1 MHLAQHLYL
10 NVSSSMLGKMGMK
23 YNMNKNQTSI
33 IELLDNIE
41 ITENNSNGKDDFVKV
56 LNKLVEIK
64 LNELGKTYFEI
75 LKENKNRE
83 NQLKKLNAWAI
94 WLEENEEILQ

>member
-1 MHLAQHLYL
+1 
-10 NVSSSMLGKMGMK
+10 MGMK
-23 YNMNKNQTSI
+23 YNMSKNQTSI

-41 ITENNSNGKDDFVKV
+41 VSENKSNEKDDFVKV

-75 LKENKNRE
+75 IKENKNRE

-94 WLEENEEILQ
+94 WLEENDELLQ

>member
-1 MHLAQHLYL
+1 M
-10 NVSSSMLGKMGMK
+10 S
-23 YNMNKNQTSI
+23 KNQTSI

-41 ITENNSNGKDDFVKV
+41 VSENKSSEKDDFVKV

-75 LKENKNRE
+75 IKENKTRE
-83 NQLKKLNAWAI
+83 KQLKKLNSWAI
-94 WLEENEEILQ
+94 WLEENEDIIE

>member
-1 MHLAQHLYL
+1 
-10 NVSSSMLGKMGMK
+10 MGMR
-23 YNMNKNQTSI
+23 YNTSKNQTSI

-41 ITENNSNGKDDFVKV
+41 ISDHKSNEKDDFVKL

-75 LKENKNRE
+75 VKENKNRE
-83 NQLKKLNAWAI
+83 NQLKKLSAWSI

>member
-1 MHLAQHLYL
+1 
-10 NVSSSMLGKMGMK
+10 MGMR
-23 YNMNKNQTSI
+23 YNTSKNQTSI

-41 ITENNSNGKDDFVKV
+41 ISDHKSNEKDDFVKL

-75 LKENKNRE
+75 VKENKNRE
-83 NQLKKLNAWAI
+83 NQLRKLNAWAI
-94 WLEENEEILQ
+94 WLEENEEIL